1 VSSVVKSCHRGWRD
15 TGDVYEK
22 RRLSPLEFRNQQIVM
37 KEHIKNEYQTLC
49 GPESFSNKLAV
60 AHKKLAE
67 VKLSAEDEKG
77 CREALDACDKQGLAW
92 KQFLIRTLV
101 QPDIEN
107 FEITLE
113 NLVAESKSCSE
124 SCRRMLDAVNYVSS
138 QTYLRNKI
146 ADKLIIGGYSQT
158 FAKQLVPFLEQGLEP
173 TMDPESFDATK
184 VTAWT
189 KEHTIGKQLQA
200 VMCEIA
206 PEVGMSKIL
215 RRLKQVMVEHP
226 KCGGAMIKLR
236 RKAATTQLPGHMEPK
251 LLDHGGSGPWVSAA
265 KANTFRCG
273 PDAWA
278 LPGIGA
284 FVTNASEV
292 PMKIISL
299 PVDEIISKGICLPDV
314 ASFLGTPSGS
324 QLFAQFA
331 KIVRLEAS
339 DWAWIPYGYIAFP
352 LSQGAVSFIGTDGEN
367 LEGRDDEQ
375 KGMEGVKNY
384 MDDGTNVGFVWIH
397 NVFSDRLRAGL
408 SDLAWKAICSWNMD
422 HLSKKKHQRAW
433 TGRATMFELFSRSRE
448 EGSFTH

>member
-1 VSSVVKSCHRGWRD
+1 MSTK
-15 TGDVYEK
+15 K

-37 KEHIKNEYQTLC
+37 KEHIKNLYQTLC

-60 AHKKLAE
+60 AHKKLAQ
-67 VKLSAEDEKG
+67 
-77 CREALDACDKQGLAW
+77 ALDACDQQGLAS
-92 KQFLIRTLV
+92 KQFLLE
-101 QPDIEN
+101 IEN
-107 FEITLE
+107 SEITLE

-124 SCRRMLDAVNYVSS
+124 ICRRMLDAVNYVSC
-138 QTYLRNKI
+138 QTYLQNKV

-206 PEVGMSKIL
+206 PEVKMSEIL
-215 RRLKQVMVEHP
+215 RRLKQTMVEHP
-226 KCGGAMIKLR
+226 KCGGAMIKLG
-236 RKAATTQLPGHMEPK
+236 RKAAPTQLLSHLEPK
-251 LLDHGGSGPWVSAA
+251 LRDHGGSGPWVSAA

-284 FVTNASEV
+284 YVTNASEV

-352 LSQGAVSFIGTDGEN
+352 LSQGAVSLIGTDGEN
-367 LEGRDDEQ
+367 LEGRDYEQ

-422 HLSKKKHQRAW
+422 HLSKNKHRRAW
-433 TGRATMFELFSRSRE
+433 TSRATMFELFSRSGE